1 MSRYADD
8 WCLVIS
14 GTKADAETLR
24 EEIAGVLSTM
34 GLRLS
39 LEKTLITHIDEGLVF
54 LGWRIQRHRKRGTN
68 RSYVYTY
75 PARKALLAVVE
86 PCRVRP
92 DRLRPP
98 EVLLPGQIPAQL
110 ARWAG
115 VRNTVMSAPHSA
127 SSMTAVRVETPGIV
141 HTRVNIA

>member
-1 MSRYADD
+1 MEAATAD
-8 WCLVIS
+8 V
-14 GTKADAETLR
+14 GVVRR
-24 EEIAGVLSTM
+24 EVGVFVRAAACAASV
-34 GLRLS
+34 S
-39 LEKTLITHIDEGLVF
+39 
-54 LGWRIQRHRKRGTN
+54 
-68 RSYVYTY
+68 
-75 PARKALLAVVE
+75 AVRNATE

-127 SSMTAVRVETPGIV
+127 SSMIAVRTETPGIV
-141 HTRVNIA
+141 HTRLSTAVDRQPARGRTRHRELITVTV